1 MNKKK
6 IKCIVM
12 DFDNTLYSNG
22 DWSHEHETF
31 GKYFVEKGLL
41 PEYETAEEKL
51 AYIEELYPQYHII
64 QGTFAYLR
72 DNGIDDSEYR
82 QFNEDNICEI
92 RGDDT
97 VFVDAKVISEL
108 SKYYKL
114 YVISD
119 SSQSYLRFYM
129 EDAGINL
136 NNFEE
141 ILSNDYS
148 DECYTKLPMMKKV
161 LKDTGLKPDEI
172 LMIGDSAKS
181 DITPAKLMGF
191 QTQLVANG
199 FETEKILQELNN
211 LKSSKKV

>member
-12 DFDNTLYSNG
+12 DFDNTLYSYG

-31 GKYFVEKGLL
+31 GRYFVEKGLL

-51 AYIEELYPQYHII
+51 AYIENLYPNYHII

-82 QFNEDNICEI
+82 LFNEENICEI

-97 VFVDAKVISEL
+97 IFVDPKVISEL

-129 EDAGINL
+129 EDAGMNL
-136 NNFEE
+136 LNFEE

-148 DECYTKLPMMKKV
+148 DENYTKLPMMKKV

-172 LMIGDSAKS
+172 LMIGDSLKS

-191 QTQLVANG
+191 QTCHVVNG
-199 FETEKILQELNN
+199 IETEKILQEFNA
-211 LKSSKKV
+211 LKNSKQR